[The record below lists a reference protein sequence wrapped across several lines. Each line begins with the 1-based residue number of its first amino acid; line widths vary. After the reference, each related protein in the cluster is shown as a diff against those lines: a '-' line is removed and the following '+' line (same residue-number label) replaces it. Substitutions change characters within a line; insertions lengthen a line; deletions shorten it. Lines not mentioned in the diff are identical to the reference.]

1 MGSMCSRIALLL
13 IALVACSAGADSA
26 LAASRVSGRLS
37 DASYDLV
44 LLARSGRAQS
54 IQPRSN
60 GRFSV
65 RVSAAKGASLHL
77 VRRGRYAGPV
87 VLRGKRPRLALA
99 GARRVELGTVRV
111 RARYAT
117 TSRRVA
123 GSGRPIRTTAGG
135 RPLGA
140 GKLGLVRVRRAR
152 SGASQAVVRG
162 QRVHVAQTGASAT
175 EGADVDLDGIPNA
188 FDADDDGDLTLDN
201 IEGAESTGPRLSLSS
216 ALPLDITETINANA
230 GADADQEA
238 TIRRSLRLLYSVS
251 ADELGGARRI
261 GVSCVFAW
269 CAGAQ
274 VVIPPGLGDS
284 TTAWSDGDGDG
295 LLDLAAQGP
304 AFQQQIYPRA
314 STADIRPGDTFTAT
328 SDQGATSV
336 AALAFYFTSSV
347 AVKTMASHTFSY
359 PAGPGSPG
367 SPGNPVSIPR
377 TVQITLWRPQR
388 AAIPGAESGA
398 LMDIG
403 GLRYGVDV
411 SGASCRAED
420 FSGLSETLTP
430 GVGGEAPLQDTA
442 ADAPPSGAT
451 LSFTV
456 DTAACAARGGGNTGG
471 GFPMVSIVAQDAAGD
486 LTRQHLVVQF
496 E

>member
-1 MGSMCSRIALLL
+1 MRNRVVVVVAM
-13 IALVACSAGADSA
+13 LVFTVTADSA

-37 DASYDLV
+37 DPSYDLV
-44 LLARSGRAQS
+44 LLARNGRAHP
-54 IQPRSN
+54 IHAKAD
-60 GRFSV
+60 GRFSL
-65 RVSAAKGASLHL
+65 RVSSAKGATLHL

-87 VLRGKRPRLALA
+87 VLRGSKPRGALA
-99 GARRVELGTVRV
+99 AARTIKLGTVRV
-111 RARYAT
+111 RKGYAT

-123 GSGRPIRTTAGG
+123 GSGRRLRTRAGG

-140 GKLGLVRVRRAR
+140 GKLGFVRVRVARTGQTARAAQAGT
-152 SGASQAVVRG
+152 SG
-162 QRVHVAQTGASAT
+162 T

-188 FDADDDGDLTLDN
+188 FDADDDGDLRLDN
-201 IEGAESTGPRLSLSS
+201 IEGTEPTGPRLSLSS

-230 GADADQEA
+230 GADADRNA
-238 TIRRSLRLLYSVS
+238 TIHRYLRLLFSVS
-251 ADELGGARRI
+251 ADELGDARRV

-274 VVIPPGLGDS
+274 IVIPPGLGDS
-284 TTAWSDGDGDG
+284 STAWSDGDRDG
-295 LLDLAAQGP
+295 LFDLARRGP

-314 STADIRPGDTFTAT
+314 ATADLKPGDTFTAT
-328 SDQGATSV
+328 SDHGASAV

-347 AVKTMASHTFSY
+347 AVKTIGSHTLAY
-359 PAGPGSPG
+359 PAAPGSAG
-367 SPGNPVSIPR
+367 APGNPITIPAK
-377 TVQITLWRPQR
+377 VQITLWRPQR
-388 AAIPGAESGA
+388 AAIPGAESGT

-411 SGASCRAED
+411 SGAFCRSED
-420 FSGLSETLTP
+420 FSDLSGTLKP
-430 GVGGEAPLQDTA
+430 GAGGEAPLQDSA

-456 DTAACAARGGGNTGG
+456 DTAACAAHGGGNTGG
-471 GFPMVSIVAQDAAGD
+471 GLPMVSIVTQDSADD
-486 LTRQHLVVQF
+486 LTRQHIVVQF

>member
-1 MGSMCSRIALLL
+1 MSSRIALV
-13 IALVACSAGADSA
+13 IALFVFSAGADSA
-26 LAASRVSGRLS
+26 LAASRISGRLS
-37 DASYDLV
+37 STSYDLV
-44 LLARSGRAQS
+44 LLARSGHAQP
-54 IQPRSN
+54 IQPKAD

-65 RVSAAKGASLHL
+65 RVSSAKGSSLHL
-77 VRRGRYAGPV
+77 VRNGRYAGPV
-87 VLRGKRPRLALA
+87 VLRRKQPRVALA
-99 GARRVELGTVRV
+99 GARRVKLGTVRV
-111 RARYAT
+111 RGRYAT

-123 GSGRPIRTTAGG
+123 GSGRPIRTDARG

-152 SGASQAVVRG
+152 SAQA
-162 QRVHVAQTGASAT
+162 GASAT

-188 FDADDDGDLTLDN
+188 FDADDDGDLRLDN
-201 IEGAESTGPRLSLSS
+201 IEGGEPKGPRLSLSS

-238 TIRRSLRLLYSVS
+238 TIRRYLRLLFSVS
-251 ADELGGARRI
+251 ADELGGAQRV

-269 CAGAQ
+269 CGGAR

-284 TTAWSDGDGDG
+284 TTGWSDRDGDE
-295 LLDLAAQGP
+295 LLDLAARGP

-314 STADIRPGDTFTAT
+314 STADIKPGDTFTAT
-328 SDQGATSV
+328 SDQGASAV

-347 AVKTMASHTFSY
+347 AVKTMGSHTFSY
-359 PAGPGSPG
+359 PAGSGSPG
-367 SPGNPVSIPR
+367 SPGNPVKIPSK
-377 TVQITLWRPQR
+377 VQVTLWRPQR
-388 AAIPGAESGA
+388 AAIPGAESRP

-411 SGASCRAED
+411 SGAFCRAED
-420 FSGLSETLTP
+420 FSDLSGTLRP
-430 GVGGEAPLQDTA
+430 GSGDEAPLQDTA

-456 DTAACAARGGGNTGG
+456 DTAACAARGGGDTGG
-471 GFPMVSIVAQDAAGD
+471 GFPMVSVVAQDASGD
-486 LTRQHLVVQF
+486 LTRQHIVVQF

>member
-1 MGSMCSRIALLL
+1 MSSRIALL
-13 IALVACSAGADSA
+13 IALLACSMCADSA

-37 DASYDLV
+37 NASYDLV

-54 IQPRSN
+54 IQPKAN

-65 RVSAAKGASLHL
+65 RVSSAKGASLHL

-87 VLRGKRPRLALA
+87 VLRGKKPRVALA
-99 GARRVELGTVRV
+99 GARRVNLGTVRVRV

-123 GSGRPIRTTAGG
+123 GSGPPIRTAGGG

-140 GKLGLVRVRRAR
+140 GKLGLVHVRRAR
-152 SGASQAVVRG
+152 ADASQAVVRG
-162 QRVHVAQTGASAT
+162 QRAQTGAPAT

-201 IEGAESTGPRLSLSS
+201 IEGAEPKGPRLSLSS

-230 GADADQEA
+230 GADTDQEA

-251 ADELGGARRI
+251 ADELGGAQRI

-284 TTAWSDGDGDG
+284 TTAWSDGDADG
-295 LLDLAAQGP
+295 LLDLAARGP

-314 STADIRPGDTFTAT
+314 STADIKPGDTFTAT
-328 SDQGATSV
+328 SDQGATAA

-347 AVKTMASHTFSY
+347 AVQTMGSHTFSY

-367 SPGNPVSIPR
+367 SPGNPISIPR
-377 TVQITLWRPQR
+377 TVRITLWRPQR
-388 AAIPGAESGA
+388 AAIPGAESGT

-411 SGASCRAED
+411 SGAFCRAED

-442 ADAPPSGAT
+442 ADARPSGAT

-456 DTAACAARGGGNTGG
+456 DTAACGVRGGGDAGG
-471 GFPMVSIVAQDAAGD
+471 GLPMVSIVAQDAAGD